1 MTETTAEQAAVLKVE
16 HGSIFEALAA
26 AQAEFKAPTKT
37 KKAAYGMYAD
47 LAEIL
52 AAVRPASMR
61 TAFISSR
68 RSQATA

>member
-37 KKAAYGMYAD
+37 KKAA
-47 LAEIL
+47 
-52 AAVRPASMR
+52 
-61 TAFISSR
+61 
-68 RSQATA
+68 